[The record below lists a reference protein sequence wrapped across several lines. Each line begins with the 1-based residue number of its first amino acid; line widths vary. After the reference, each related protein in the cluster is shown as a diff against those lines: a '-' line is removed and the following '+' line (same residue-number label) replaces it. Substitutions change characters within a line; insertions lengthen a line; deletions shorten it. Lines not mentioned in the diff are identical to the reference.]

1 MVSKSECWFNIIGG
15 FLLIG
20 LCYVMIYLS
29 PNFEQLKIIIPL
41 LSAFSGYWIYKNKK
55 QISGEGK

>member
-1 MVSKSECWFNIIGG
+1 MVNKFECWVNITGG

-29 PNFEQLKIIIPL
+29 PNLEQLKIIIPL
-41 LSAFSGYWIYKNKK
+41 LSAFGGYWIYKNKK
-55 QISGEGK
+55 QMGEGK